1 MFSCYSDILITH
13 LSIGGGVQTEIFYL
27 KKIFIVQLSA
37 IDNHYA
43 DSDQQNK
50 MYNIGKILVV
60 L

>member
-1 MFSCYSDILITH
+1 MFFCHSFRLITH

-43 DSDQQNK
+43 DSDQK
-50 MYNIGKILVV
+50 K
-60 L
+60 

>member
-1 MFSCYSDILITH
+1 MFSCHSYRLITH
-13 LSIGGGVQTEIFYL
+13 LSIGGGVQTGIFYL